1 MRGLDPNPARGRR
14 VRLPRVE
21 REPFKIPLRTH
32 VEKIIA
38 NAKPELRLP
47 LRVLAET
54 GVRAGELLAW
64 TWGDVDIHG
73 SQILIPKGKTR
84 SARRWV
90 AIPPDL
96 IDALLETC
104 PPDDRGRDR
113 RLFPIGESTLRG
125 TIRNACIA
133 TGLPHYSPHDFRHRH
148 ISVLLKQGLSRA
160 EVAAIHG
167 HANTNELATY
177 EHVVLDDA

>member
-73 SQILIPKGKTR
+73 SQILLPKGKTR

-113 RLFPIGESTLRG
+113 LARS
-125 TIRNACIA
+125 
-133 TGLPHYSPHDFRHRH
+133 RHRGGVGCGR
-148 ISVLLKQGLSRA
+148 SDRRGADVPLG
-160 EVAAIHG
+160 AAIPVSG
-167 HANTNELATY
+167 G
-177 EHVVLDDA
+177 